1 MEKYDGIGQPREHID
16 KCITQWRL
24 VPPEEWPH
32 HFIHTLEGI
41 PRNWYTKL
49 ELHRGTVNWKDLQQN
64 FVITFAFEHENPEID
79 TTLKLIKERIFEEPE
94 VEIVTTY
101 HNQNRQTVRQLLHCY
116 HIAEDD
122 PTEEN
127 PCDIQITE
135 VEGEREV
142 EGPKL
147 ESE

>member
-1 MEKYDGIGQPREHID
+1 LAEQENKYVEKYDGMGQPREHVDI
-16 KCITQWRL
+16 CITQWIL

-41 PRNWYTKL
+41 PRNWYTEL
-49 ELHRGTVNWKDLQQN
+49 ELRRETANWEEMQQN

-79 TTLKLIKERIFEEPE
+79 TTLKLVRDRIFEEPE

-101 HNQNRQTVRQLLHCY
+101 QNQKRQTVRQLLHCY
-116 HIAEDD
+116 HVAEDD

-127 PCDIQITE
+127 PCNIQDY
-135 VEGEREV
+135 R
-142 EGPKL
+142 
-147 ESE
+147 S